1 MSHEGIDLD
10 YIDFDGLADHAGE
23 LGNVNTESAVP
34 LSEQASSRPLA
45 DLLMDKIVQAE
56 SFLTFSNQ
64 IDEINRIMG
73 MKYSSARDVAGV
85 LAQDV
90 GLITKLLKLVN
101 SSFYGSFSRKGVST
115 LSEAT
120 IVLGTEEVKQ
130 AAANLKLFEL
140 MQQGAGSKAL
150 KIKTLDAFMRSM
162 LAREIALKAGVT
174 RLEEVR
180 VCAMFKDL
188 GGYLVLMFSPNTYL
202 EIEVDAEED
211 WNDDGRERVS
221 RRVLG
226 MTYSEFGQRVA
237 GHWGF
242 PKRILQSMAF
252 ASPLAVRPKDTGSVE
267 MITHICN
274 FAKALCDL
282 YRRGL
287 GDNFSQELTE
297 LVVRYGTVLDIGV
310 KDSRE
315 IMDLCKKRIRKHAA
329 LLNVSS
335 DILEGNPLT
344 GTMESHRVEV
354 QKRGLGKVTE
364 LLESGGSIHKV
375 LKAVVETLY
384 STSDFT
390 RVCLMVKNLANKT
403 MDARFAVGE
412 NPADSRKRFCFKMT
426 AGDDIFNRSLSA
438 KEDAVVEDVQGYQGE
453 EGSIPGWFQDLGG
466 LRGFA
471 LFPVVV
477 ESNRVALLYVD
488 WDRSNTP
495 SKENLFQAGRFRDV
509 VVRAFTAVKRS

>member
-10 YIDFDGLADHAGE
+10 YMDFNGLADHAGE

-34 LSEQASSRPLA
+34 LSAQASSRSLA
-45 DLLMDKIVQAE
+45 DRLMDKIVQAE
-56 SFLTFSNQ
+56 SFFTFSNQ
-64 IDEINRIMG
+64 INEINRIIG

-180 VCAMFKDL
+180 VCAMFQDL
-188 GGYLVLMFSPNTYL
+188 GAYLVLMFSPNTYL
-202 EIEVDAEED
+202 EIEVEVDAEED

-282 YRRGL
+282 YRRGP
-287 GDNFSQELTE
+287 GEKFSQELTE
-297 LVVRYGTVLDIGV
+297 LVARYGTVLDIDV

-329 LLNVSS
+329 LLNVPS
-335 DILEGNPLT
+335 DVLEGNPLT
-344 GTMESHRVEV
+344 GTMESPRVEM
-354 QKRGLGKVTE
+354 QKRGVGKVTE
-364 LLESGGSIHKV
+364 LLESGCGIHKV
-375 LKAVVETLY
+375 LKAVVE
-384 STSDFT
+384 
-390 RVCLMVKNLANKT
+390 K
-403 MDARFAVGE
+403 
-412 NPADSRKRFCFKMT
+412 
-426 AGDDIFNRSLSA
+426 
-438 KEDAVVEDVQGYQGE
+438 
-453 EGSIPGWFQDLGG
+453 
-466 LRGFA
+466 
-471 LFPVVV
+471 
-477 ESNRVALLYVD
+477 
-488 WDRSNTP
+488 
-495 SKENLFQAGRFRDV
+495 
-509 VVRAFTAVKRS
+509 